1 MTDDWVA
8 VKLLYI
14 GAFITGLI
22 GIGAGISPLRGNR
35 ECSAQAQVEF
45 INQETPRW

>member
-1 MTDDWVA
+1 MTDDWLA

-35 ECSAQAQVEF
+35 ECMQCAGAGRVY
-45 INQETPRW
+45 